1 MKRQHISLGL
11 LVLVAAL
18 ITLVVEAPAN
28 WLAQTV
34 WRLSEGQVVLSDASG
49 SLWHGSA
56 VLGLSGTLERPGAS
70 LAMPGRVAWKFSG
83 LGSTGIRWTLQGESL
98 VLPVDAEVG
107 LSAVKINAGTATL
120 PCELLDTLGG
130 ALQTLQLRCQAS
142 FGWQTLSLPVSPTS
156 QNGGT
161 VTLLNLTSALSAVK
175 PLGDYR
181 LEWHQNGPGLEYT
194 VLTQR
199 GPLQI
204 TGQGTT
210 PGGFRGQADVAA
222 GTPPDVAERLRSLL
236 ATLGPP
242 GPNGTLL
249 QY

>member
-1 MKRQHISLGL
+1 ML
-11 LVLVAAL
+11 
-18 ITLVVEAPAN
+18 
-28 WLAQTV
+28 
-34 WRLSEGQVVLSDASG
+34 DA
-49 SLWHGSA
+49 
-56 VLGLSGTLERPGAS
+56 
-70 LAMPGRVAWKFSG
+70 
-83 LGSTGIRWTLQGESL
+83 
-98 VLPVDAEVG
+98 
-107 LSAVKINAGTATL
+107 
-120 PCELLDTLGG
+120 LGG
-130 ALQTLQLRCQAS
+130 ALQTLQLRCQATI
-142 FGWQTLSLPVSPTS
+142 GWQTLSLPVSSTS

-181 LEWHQNGPGLEYT
+181 VEWHQNGNGLDYT

-204 TGQGTT
+204 NGQGKN
-210 PGGFRGQADVAA
+210 PGEFRGQAQVAP
-222 GTPPDVAERLRSLL
+222 GTEPDVAERLRSLL